1 MARQKKAAMQI
12 SVDLLSYSF
21 YAEEKR
27 RLEKLGFTTDNRR
40 HNRFQKWTIIR
51 HDDPAQLERLLEYY
65 EKEGYDIDK
74 ES

>member
-1 MARQKKAAMQI
+1 MQI

-27 RLEKLGFTTDNRR
+27 RLEKLGFTTDKRR
-40 HNRFQKWTIIR
+40 HNRFQKWTIIS
-51 HDDPAQLERLLEYY
+51 HADPEELERLFEHY
-65 EKEGYDIDK
+65 EREGYDVDK